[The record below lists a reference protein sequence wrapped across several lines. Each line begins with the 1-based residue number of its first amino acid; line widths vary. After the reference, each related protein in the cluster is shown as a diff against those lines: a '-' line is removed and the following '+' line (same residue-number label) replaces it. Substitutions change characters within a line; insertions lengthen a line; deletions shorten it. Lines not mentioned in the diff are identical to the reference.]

1 MKKYLPIILISI
13 LTFGL
18 LSCEN
23 NVEETQG
30 TFNVSAS
37 KTTLMVG
44 EEVNIVT
51 DVKDFKNNSVGY
63 LLSEEGKEILEV
75 SSTGRVKALKE
86 GKARVRVYLLS
97 NEDIF
102 QDLAF
107 DVYDYLENKNEHIK
121 GLVDTFRSFDLE
133 SGVSLNGTININL
146 GTLLLDNVNVEP
158 IIPFTLNFNNLNE
171 EFSLYINFNLDE
183 ISITSTMVDSILL
196 NYVKGKI
203 ISYVCPEFLDYI
215 SEEELNETTDLD
227 IYYFGET
234 FYYIGLK
241 KNFNNSIKKTY
252 AFQGY
257 NLEEKLNFD
266 NLNKPKLSILND
278 FDIYKYVEL
287 IKTMLDF
294 ENTENSLKI
303 SLKPTIL
310 SEINK
315 YYESLGVGGD
325 IEFDSS
331 NQYATLLDGLYL
343 PDSFSE
349 ISFTIDNSY
358 SDTNYPFNSFILEA
372 YGIHNETPYNFLNVT
387 LSRPTQLLNTYF
399 NSLKNDFNK
408 IYEASLFTYEDKDIP
423 SLINEAQLLKEEY
436 DRLIEESLPLDDEFI
451 KQVNN
456 LKNLYNS
463 FTSEDYRYYLLSL
476 MNDRLLNINIVEEFN
491 ITYSSLTLNDT
502 NNEGTVTITPLREGL
517 EVFDIKIETSNSDL
531 IKVDGDRYYSNG
543 AVYTGNINNLVKERI
558 NTGKI
563 KLSFKVRNE
572 NGDVFDYYD
581 NEKTVT
587 YLGLNSVFPTTLSS
601 FNQNSS
607 FNLDTRELTLSAN
620 QTFDINSLIK
630 LPDGADLMNINY
642 ESTNLNLCEIDEK
655 GIITTKDLSLSSG
668 LFSGIK
674 MHLNYL
680 LNEQEINETLIM
692 FVRLKVF

>member
-241 KNFNNSIKKTY
+241 KNFNNSVKKTY

-674 MHLNYL
+674 IHLNYL

>member
-1 MKKYLPIILISI
+1 MNLP
-13 LTFGL
+13 
-18 LSCEN
+18 
-23 NVEETQG
+23 
-30 TFNVSAS
+30 
-37 KTTLMVG
+37 
-44 EEVNIVT
+44 
-51 DVKDFKNNSVGY
+51 
-63 LLSEEGKEILEV
+63 EI
-75 SSTGRVKALKE
+75 T
-86 GKARVRVYLLS
+86 
-97 NEDIF
+97 
-102 QDLAF
+102 
-107 DVYDYLENKNEHIK
+107 
-121 GLVDTFRSFDLE
+121 
-133 SGVSLNGTININL
+133 
-146 GTLLLDNVNVEP
+146 
-158 IIPFTLNFNNLNE
+158 
-171 EFSLYINFNLDE
+171 
-183 ISITSTMVDSILL
+183 
-196 NYVKGKI
+196 
-203 ISYVCPEFLDYI
+203 
-215 SEEELNETTDLD
+215 
-227 IYYFGET
+227 
-234 FYYIGLK
+234 
-241 KNFNNSIKKTY
+241 
-252 AFQGY
+252 
-257 NLEEKLNFD
+257 
-266 NLNKPKLSILND
+266 
-278 FDIYKYVEL
+278 
-287 IKTMLDF
+287 
-294 ENTENSLKI
+294 
-303 SLKPTIL
+303 
-310 SEINK
+310 
-315 YYESLGVGGD
+315 
-325 IEFDSS
+325 
-331 NQYATLLDGLYL
+331 
-343 PDSFSE
+343 
-349 ISFTIDNSY
+349 
-358 SDTNYPFNSFILEA
+358 
-372 YGIHNETPYNFLNVT
+372 
-387 LSRPTQLLNTYF
+387 
-399 NSLKNDFNK
+399 
-408 IYEASLFTYEDKDIP
+408 
-423 SLINEAQLLKEEY
+423 QLLKEEY

-502 NNEGTVTITPLREGL
+502 NNEGTVVITPLREGL

-674 MHLNYL
+674 IHLNYL
-680 LNEQEINETLIM
+680 LNGQEINETLIM

>member
-146 GTLLLDNVNVEP
+146 GTLLDNVNVEP

-183 ISITSTMVDSILL
+183 ISITSTVADSILL

-234 FYYIGLK
+234 YYYIGLK
-241 KNFNNSIKKTY
+241 KNFNNSVKKTY

-266 NLNKPKLSILND
+266 NLNKQKLSILND

-294 ENTENSLKI
+294 ESTENSLKI

-331 NQYATLLDGLYL
+331 NQYATLLNGLYL

-358 SDTNYPFNSFILEA
+358 SNTNYPFNSFILEV

-502 NNEGTVTITPLREGL
+502 NNEGSVVITPLREGL

-543 AVYTGNINNLVKERI
+543 AVYTGNINNFVKERI

-655 GIITTKDLSLSSG
+655 GIIATKDLSLSSG

-674 MHLNYL
+674 IQLNYL

>member
-146 GTLLLDNVNVEP
+146 GTLLDNVNVEP

-183 ISITSTMVDSILL
+183 ISITSTVADSILL

-234 FYYIGLK
+234 YYYIGLK
-241 KNFNNSIKKTY
+241 KNFNNSVKKTY

-266 NLNKPKLSILND
+266 NLNKQKLSILND

-294 ENTENSLKI
+294 ESTENSLKI

-331 NQYATLLDGLYL
+331 NQYATLLNGLYL

-358 SDTNYPFNSFILEA
+358 SNTNYPFNSFILEV

-456 LKNLYNS
+456 LKNLYKS
-463 FTSEDYRYYLLSL
+463 FTNEDYRYYLLSL

-502 NNEGTVTITPLREGL
+502 NNEGIVVITPLREGL

-543 AVYTGNINNLVKERI
+543 AVYTGNINNFVKERI

-655 GIITTKDLSLSSG
+655 GIIATKDLSLSSG

-674 MHLNYL
+674 IQLNYL

>member
-44 EEVNIVT
+44 EEVDIVT

-102 QDLAF
+102 QDLSF

-171 EFSLYINFNLDE
+171 EFSLYVNFNLDE

-234 FYYIGLK
+234 YYYIGLK

-266 NLNKPKLSILND
+266 NLNKQKLSILND

-331 NQYATLLDGLYL
+331 NQYATLLNGLYL

-358 SDTNYPFNSFILEA
+358 SDTNYPFNSFILEV

-436 DRLIEESLPLDDEFI
+436 DRLIEESFPLDDEFI

-517 EVFDIKIETSNSDL
+517 EVFDIKIEASNSDL

-543 AVYTGNINNLVKERI
+543 TVYTGNINNLVKERI

-601 FNQNSS
+601 FNQKSS

-674 MHLNYL
+674 THLNYL

>member
-102 QDLAF
+102 QDLSF

-146 GTLLLDNVNVEP
+146 GTLLDNVNVEP

-171 EFSLYINFNLDE
+171 EFSLYVNFNLDE

-234 FYYIGLK
+234 YYYIGLK
-241 KNFNNSIKKTY
+241 KNFNNSVKKTY

-266 NLNKPKLSILND
+266 NLNKQKLSILNG
-278 FDIYKYVEL
+278 FNIYKYIEL

-331 NQYATLLDGLYL
+331 NQYATLLNGLYL

-349 ISFTIDNSY
+349 ISFIIDNSY

-491 ITYSSLTLNDT
+491 IAYSSLTLNDT

-517 EVFDIKIETSNSDL
+517 EVFDIKIETLNSDL

-601 FNQNSS
+601 FNQNST
-607 FNLDTRELTLSAN
+607 FNLDTRELILSAN
-620 QTFDINSLIK
+620 QTFDISSLIK

-642 ESTNLNLCEIDEK
+642 ESTNLNLCEINEK

-674 MHLNYL
+674 IHLNYL

>member
-241 KNFNNSIKKTY
+241 KNFNNSVKKTY

-315 YYESLGVGGD
+315 YYESLGVGED

-331 NQYATLLDGLYL
+331 NQYATLLNGLYL

-456 LKNLYNS
+456 LKNLYKS

-502 NNEGTVTITPLREGL
+502 NNEGTVVITPLREGL

-531 IKVDGDRYYSNG
+531 IKIDGDRYYSNG

-601 FNQNSS
+601 FNQNLS

-620 QTFDINSLIK
+620 QTFDISSLIK

>member
-146 GTLLLDNVNVEP
+146 GTLLDNVNVEP

-241 KNFNNSIKKTY
+241 KNFNNSVKKTY

-257 NLEEKLNFD
+257 NLEEKFNFD
-266 NLNKPKLSILND
+266 NLNKQKLSILNG
-278 FDIYKYVEL
+278 FNIYKYIEL

-331 NQYATLLDGLYL
+331 NQYATLLNGLYL

-423 SLINEAQLLKEEY
+423 SLINKAQLLKEEY

-531 IKVDGDRYYSNG
+531 IKVDSDRYYSNG

-587 YLGLNSVFPTTLSS
+587 YLGLNSVFPTTLAS
-601 FNQNSS
+601 FNQNLN

-630 LPDGADLMNINY
+630 LPGGADLMNINY

-674 MHLNYL
+674 IHLNYL

>member
-1 MKKYLPIILISI
+1 MKKYLSIILISI

-146 GTLLLDNVNVEP
+146 GTLLDNVNVEP

-203 ISYVCPEFLDYI
+203 ISYFCPEFLDYI

-241 KNFNNSIKKTY
+241 KNFNNSVKKTY

-266 NLNKPKLSILND
+266 NLNKQKLSILND
-278 FDIYKYVEL
+278 FDIYKYFEL

-331 NQYATLLDGLYL
+331 NQYATLLNGLYL

-349 ISFTIDNSY
+349 ISFIIDNSY

-408 IYEASLFTYEDKDIP
+408 IYEASLFTYEDNDIP

-476 MNDRLLNINIVEEFN
+476 MNDRILNINIVEEFN

-502 NNEGTVTITPLREGL
+502 NNEGSVVITPLREGL

-655 GIITTKDLSLSSG
+655 GIIITKDLSLSSG

-674 MHLNYL
+674 IHLNYL